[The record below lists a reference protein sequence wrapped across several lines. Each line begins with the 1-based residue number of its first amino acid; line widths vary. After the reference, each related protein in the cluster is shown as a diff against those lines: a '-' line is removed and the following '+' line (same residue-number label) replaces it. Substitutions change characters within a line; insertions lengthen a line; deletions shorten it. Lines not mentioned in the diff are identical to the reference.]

1 MKLQD
6 RWQVRAAIIT
16 AAVLYML
23 LPPKLTF
30 GPGWIAPVVV
40 VVLLVPIAALAPSP
54 RFVKRVRVLSVVLIA
69 VLNALNVAS
78 VALLIVDILDTHAK
92 NHGVS
97 AFELIRYG
105 SLVWVTNVIVFGLW
119 YWELDSGGQY
129 ARAACATAREFDQPD
144 FLFPQLQ
151 MNANNLETRGD
162 EMEEAFDIGAR
173 LLVVFDGNCGLCNR
187 AVRWFLVRDRRDRLR
202 FAASESAMA
211 AGLLARHGVI
221 GSDSAPGGI
230 PRTILVVRD
239 PGGSNEKLLVRS
251 AAVLA
256 MLGELPRPWP
266 AVGVALAWIP
276 RPARDLGYRLVARW
290 RYRIWGRLESCPVP
304 TAAERERFL

>member
-151 MNANNLETRGD
+151 MNANNLKLDPNWKPEFVDYLYLAFTNALAFSPADTMPLSRWAKAL
-162 EMEEAFDIGAR
+162 MLLEALISFITVA
-173 LLVVFDGNCGLCNR
+173 LI
-187 AVRWFLVRDRRDRLR
+187 
-202 FAASESAMA
+202 
-211 AGLLARHGVI
+211 LARSV
-221 GSDSAPGGI
+221 GI
-230 PRTILVVRD
+230 L
-239 PGGSNEKLLVRS
+239 S
-251 AAVLA
+251 
-256 MLGELPRPWP
+256 
-266 AVGVALAWIP
+266 
-276 RPARDLGYRLVARW
+276 
-290 RYRIWGRLESCPVP
+290 
-304 TAAERERFL
+304 